1 MLRALLRGVVTDVVV
16 VAAIVEE
23 PLTVFDGGPR
33 SLGDELIVRTS
44 RFFATPKNKKH
55 KNLLKSFLSF
65 KKENLLIE
73 ILLKIYLKTWEFIG

>member
-16 VAAIVEE
+16 VATIVVE

-44 RFFATPKNKKH
+44 RFFATPKNKKIQNII
-55 KNLLKSFLSF
+55 KVILGF
-65 KKENLLIE
+65 KK
-73 ILLKIYLKTWEFIG
+73 LKKTC

>member
-44 RFFATPKNKKH
+44 RFFATPKNKK
-55 KNLLKSFLSF
+55 
-65 KKENLLIE
+65 I
-73 ILLKIYLKTWEFIG
+73 